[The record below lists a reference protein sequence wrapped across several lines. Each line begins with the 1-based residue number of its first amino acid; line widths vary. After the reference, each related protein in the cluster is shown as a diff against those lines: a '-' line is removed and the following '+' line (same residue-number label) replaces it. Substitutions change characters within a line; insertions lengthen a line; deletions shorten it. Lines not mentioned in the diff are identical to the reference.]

1 MKSLIEK
8 TKEST
13 ALTALTAVVTREEL
27 AELFQSGAFT
37 ANNDDIHTP
46 IDEILAGN
54 YKATSPLSLSQS
66 IVKFP
71 ELKANGKP
79 KPTLANFIYLIEQYG
94 IKVRFN
100 MMSKEMDIYIPGTKW
115 SITNGLNTAKT
126 RVEDLMARNDLHVRS
141 TMEFL
146 AAHADNNMYHPVIDW
161 IQSKEWDGEDRLT
174 KLLDLIK
181 FKADDPF
188 NRTLVTKWL
197 IQCVQALNSPYGYAA
212 QGVLVFQGAQGI
224 GKTTWL
230 KNLVPSDYSS
240 EWVKDG
246 VLLNV
251 SNNDSVMGAI
261 KHWIVELGEIDA
273 TFRKSDI
280 SQTKA
285 FLTREQDHI
294 RLPYAAA
301 ESKFPRQTV
310 FFGSVN
316 PAVFLSDP
324 TGNRR
329 YWTVPVEKL
338 DFLPEEDRQQLWAQ
352 IWNMFKVD
360 GATAYLTPEES
371 KALNTANERFAE
383 TDPIVDSL
391 QEQYDFECQDKSRFK
406 FVSSKNLRGEL
417 LLPETPKE
425 ARRLST
431 VLGGLGIESKKG
443 REGGGGK
450 SVNGYVMPP
459 RINNYC

>member
-1 MKSLIEK
+1 MKSLIET
-8 TKEST
+8 TKET
-13 ALTALTAVVTREEL
+13 PALPAGITLEMLAVIG
-27 AELFQSGAFT
+27 GAI
-37 ANNDDIHTP
+37 AANDDSHTP
-46 IDEILAGN
+46 IDEILTGN
-54 YKATSPLSLSQS
+54 YKAVSTIPLSKT
-66 IVKFP
+66 IDKFP
-71 ELKANGKP
+71 EMKTNGTP
-79 KPTLANFIYLIEQYG
+79 KPTLANFIYMLEQYG
-94 IKVRFN
+94 IKVKFN
-100 MMSKEMDIYIPGTKW
+100 MMAKEMDVSIPGTTL
-115 SITNGLNTAKT
+115 SITNGLNASKT
-126 RVEDLMARNDLHVRS
+126 RVEDLMARNGLHIRS
-141 TMEFL
+141 TMESL
-146 AAHADNNMYHPVIDW
+146 AAHADNNIYHPVIDW

-181 FKADDPF
+181 YKVDDPF
-188 NRTLVTKWL
+188 HRTLVTKWL
-197 IQCVQALNSPYGYAA
+197 IQCVEALNSPNGYAA
-212 QGVLVFQGAQGI
+212 QGVLVFQGGQGI

-230 KNLVPSDYSS
+230 KNLVPSNYSS

-316 PAVFLSDP
+316 PAVFLADP

-329 YWTVPVEKL
+329 YWTIPVEKL
-338 DFLPEEDRQQLWAQ
+338 DFLPEEDLQQLWAQ
-352 IWNMFKVD
+352 LWKMYKVD

-371 KALNTANERFAE
+371 KALNVANEHFAE

-391 QEQYDFECQDKSRFK
+391 QELYELECKDKSLFK
-406 FVSSKNLRGEL
+406 FVASKTLRSEL
-417 LLPETPKE
+417 ELPETPKE
-425 ARRLST
+425 SRRLAT

-443 REGGGGK
+443 REEGGGK
-450 SVNGYVMPP
+450 SVNGYIMPP
-459 RINNYC
+459 RTLGYF

>member
-1 MKSLIEK
+1 MNTLIE
-8 TKEST
+8 TTSEST
-13 ALTALTAVVTREEL
+13 ALPAEITMEMLTKLIQKEAI
-27 AELFQSGAFT
+27 AA
-37 ANNDDIHTP
+37 NDDSHTP
-46 IDEILAGN
+46 VDVILTGN
-54 YKATSPLSLSQS
+54 YKAMATIPLSKA
-66 IVKFP
+66 IDKFP
-71 ELKANGKP
+71 EIRANNTP
-79 KPTLANFIYLIEQYG
+79 KPTLANFIYLLEQYG
-94 IKVRFN
+94 IKVKFN
-100 MMSKEMDIYIPGTKW
+100 MMAKEMDIHIPGTAL
-115 SITNGLNTAKT
+115 SITNGLNAAKT
-126 RVEDLMARNDLHVRS
+126 RVEDLMARNGLNVRN
-141 TMEFL
+141 TMESL
-146 AAHADNNMYHPVIDW
+146 AAHADNNIYHPVIDW
-161 IQSKEWDGEDRLT
+161 INSREWDGEDRLT

-181 FKADDPF
+181 FKTDDPI
-188 NRTLVTKWL
+188 NKTLVTKWL

-212 QGVLVFQGAQGI
+212 QGVLVFQGGQGI

-230 KNLVPSDYSS
+230 KSLVPSNYSS

-280 SQTKA
+280 SQIKA
-285 FLTREQDHI
+285 FITREQDHI

-301 ESKFPRQTV
+301 ESKFPRQTI

-316 PAVFLSDP
+316 PAVFLADP

-352 IWNMFKVD
+352 LWYMHTVD

-371 KALNTANERFAE
+371 KALNDANERFAE
-383 TDPIVDSL
+383 TDPLVDSL
-391 QEQYDFECQDKSRFK
+391 QEKYDFECKDKSLYK
-406 FVSSKNLRGEL
+406 FVSSKTIRAEL
-417 LLPETPKE
+417 ELGDEVKNS
-425 ARRLST
+425 RRLSS
-431 VLGGLGIESKKG
+431 VLGGLGIENKKG
-443 REGGGGK
+443 REEGGGS

-459 RINNYC
+459 RIGPHF